1 MTAHEVDSSGNLRE
15 LHVATGHSMGGN
27 QVDEAYRCLL
37 EELFGADVYKKFV
50 EEHTADWLS
59 MWAEFEDKKKD
70 LHPDTTTSITIALP
84 GALVDLARQK
94 TGFDLDYVIQ
104 QSKYASKIEVHGN
117 EIILDN
123 QTIMGL
129 FEQPVN
135 ETVGHV
141 KTILDKV
148 GGIKYIVMVGGFSAS
163 PVFQNAIKA
172 NFNEL
177 EVINPEGEAVV
188 AGAVIVRQNPEVI
201 TERVLKKTYGVEMH
215 TKFISL
221 IHPKDKLQVIHGK
234 SYCSQ
239 IFSKHVEKGQS
250 ITVGESQKEQSYYP
264 LSDEQTVVALPLY
277 ASDELNPLYT
287 DEGCLKVGQIEV
299 DISDVPGKKDDK
311 KISVSLTFS
320 ETEIKVTARVE
331 KTGRVV
337 TGRCNFLG

>member
-1 MTAHEVDSSGNLRE
+1 MTAHEVDPSGNLRE
-15 LHVATGHSMGGN
+15 LHAATGHSMGGN
-27 QVDEAYRCLL
+27 QVDEAYMCLL
-37 EELFGADVYKKFV
+37 EELFGAGVYKQFV

-70 LHPDTTTSITIALP
+70 LHPETTTSINFALP
-84 GALVDLARQK
+84 VALVDLARQK

-104 QSKYASKIEVHGN
+104 QSKYASKMEVHEN
-117 EIILDN
+117 EIALDN

-135 ETVGHV
+135 ETVAHV
-141 KTILDKV
+141 KNILDKV
-148 GGIKYIVMVGGFSAS
+148 GRIKHIVMVGGFSAS

-201 TERVLKKTYGVEMH
+201 TERVLKKTYGVEID
-215 TKFISL
+215 TEFIWL
-221 IHPKDKLQVIHGK
+221 IHPKDKLKIIHGN
-234 SYCSQ
+234 SYCSR

-250 ITVGESQKEQSYYP
+250 ITVGESQKERSYYP
-264 LSDEQTVVALPLY
+264 LYDKQKVVAFPLY
-277 ASDELNPLYT
+277 ASDELNPQYT
-287 DEGCLKVGQIEV
+287 DEGCLKVGEIEV
-299 DISDVPGKKDDK
+299 DISDVPGKTGDK
-311 KISVSLTFS
+311 KICVSLTFS

-331 KTGRVV
+331 KTGRIV
-337 TGRCNFLG
+337 TGRCNFLE